1 MFKIKILKK
10 LLIIIII
17 ICLFFTFSFLV
28 GFNSNNIGK
37 QVKKVA
43 KVFDENALG
52 ADEGEEGEGAFGIGL
67 SKKDLINL
75 IKEATTKHLEIL
87 ERVYEKAPEVAKG
100 AILKAMIVSI
110 RGSNRAIEAIS
121 KGKPS
126 DADGDSKGLK
136 TFHIIANCNRG
147 GIIEPKGHLLFNE
160 GDSFTFTCI
169 ADDEYVLLWLRVDNE
184 KLEGETSYTFDDIDS
199 NHTIHA
205 HFRKIKDSANG
216 NGD

>member
-1 MFKIKILKK
+1 MFKIKISKK
-10 LLIIIII
+10 LPIIIII

-52 ADEGEEGEGAFGIGL
+52 ADEGEDGEGAFGIGL

-75 IKEATTKHLEIL
+75 IKEATTKHLETL

-100 AILKAMIVSI
+100 AILKVMIVSI

-126 DADGDSKGLK
+126 DMDGDSKGLK
-136 TFHIIANCNRG
+136 TFHIIASCNHG
-147 GIIEPKGHLLFNE
+147 GNITPKGHQSVKKGE
-160 GDSFTFTCI
+160 SITFTCV
-169 ADDEYVLLWLRVDNE
+169 AKEGYVLVWLRVDDTKYE
-184 KLEGETSYTFDDIDS
+184 SITSYSFTGDS

-205 HFRKIKDSANG
+205 HFKKN
-216 NGD
+216 